1 MLPSFLTQPYGHLVS
16 RIDKD
21 HSDGSHAPHR
31 LRPQTLR
38 SLCTLS
44 HAPCLLQPCTHQL
57 HDRILPARYARD
69 VPLAPGHIH
78 PEGPMDAVIS
88 APNQLLHADEHSL
101 FIRCIARSGPQA
113 THTPTRRQI
122 LPVIGSV
129 SSGRPRRTHS
139 ELRSARAASPPY
151 RPRSQ
156 RSGACG
162 FTPIEP
168 IVPRAPQLAP
178 KPCPSPSPACPGG
191 SHICEAPF

>member
-1 MLPSFLTQPYGHLVS
+1 MAHTLLTVCGRKPYDCFLLYH
-16 RIDKD
+16 
-21 HSDGSHAPHR
+21 
-31 LRPQTLR
+31 TLR
-38 SLCTLS
+38 AFSSRARTS
-44 HAPCLLQPCTHQL
+44 STTGSCLPGTQETS
-57 HDRILPARYARD
+57 
-69 VPLAPGHIH
+69 PLAPGHIY

-151 RPRSQ
+151 RPLSQ
-156 RSGACG
+156 RSGACR

-178 KPCPSPSPACPGG
+178 EPCPSPSPACRGG